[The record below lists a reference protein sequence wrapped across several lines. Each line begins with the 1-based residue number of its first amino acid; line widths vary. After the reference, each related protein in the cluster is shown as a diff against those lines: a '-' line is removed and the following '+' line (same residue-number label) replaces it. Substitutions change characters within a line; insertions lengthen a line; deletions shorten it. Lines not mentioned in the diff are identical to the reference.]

1 VKHCL
6 PLGSSRTA
14 IGSLLAIGTLLTWIV
29 ITLTAASARADSPQ
43 ATPPSWLAQPA
54 QSPVTAVTPTA
65 PLRAL
70 GVLALV
76 AIAGGVALVARKRLS
91 GADPLPV
98 HPRLRVLD
106 TVRLADKSHLVLTRV
121 GERCLLLGVT
131 SHSVRRIAWLK
142 FAESAAHEASGPGQ
156 NDRIS
161 QDNGAAADRDEG
173 AVTERDGFPGLL
185 RQAFAQDTTSAASQ
199 DDSPAALIASK
210 TKDTVEPFTPRTT
223 QTRATSSNA
232 SRGRAQGARG
242 ARAAAVDEPAG
253 SLVEAQASGLAARR
267 RR

>member
-1 VKHCL
+1 MKL
-6 PLGSSRTA
+6 QLLF
-14 IGSLLAIGTLLTWIV
+14 GSLLTAIV
-29 ITLTAASARADSPQ
+29 ISLTAATARADGP
-43 ATPPSWLAQPA
+43 PPSWLAQPA
-54 QSPVTAVTPTA
+54 QSPVSAVTPTA

-70 GVLALV
+70 GLLALV
-76 AIAGGVALVARKRLS
+76 AMAGGVALLARKRLA
-91 GADPLPV
+91 GPEPLPV

-185 RQAFAQDTTSAASQ
+185 RQAFAQDTTNAASL

-223 QTRATSSNA
+223 QTRAA
-232 SRGRAQGARG
+232 RGRSQGARG
-242 ARAAAVDEPAG
+242 SKAVAIEDPVA

>member
-1 VKHCL
+1 VKRHRL
-6 PLGSSRTA
+6 FGGLLTA
-14 IGSLLAIGTLLTWIV
+14 IV
-29 ITLTAASARADSPQ
+29 ISLTAAKARADSLQ
-43 ATPPSWLAQPA
+43 APPPSWLAQPA
-54 QSPVTAVTPTA
+54 QSPVSAVTPAA

-70 GVLALV
+70 GLLALV
-76 AIAGGVALVARKRLS
+76 AVAGGVALVARKRLA
-91 GADPLPV
+91 GPGPLPI

-142 FAESAAHEASGPGQ
+142 LAESAANEASSPEQ
-156 NDRIS
+156 SARIS
-161 QDNGAAADRDEG
+161 QDAGAAAGRNED
-173 AVTERDGFPGLL
+173 AAAERDGFPGLL
-185 RQAFAQDTTSAASQ
+185 RQAFSQDTSQ
-199 DDSPAALIASK
+199 DTMNASSLDESPAAFIASK

-223 QTRATSSNA
+223 QTRAASQSA
-232 SRGRAQGARG
+232 SRGRSQGARG
-242 ARAAAVDEPAG
+242 AKAVAVEDPVT